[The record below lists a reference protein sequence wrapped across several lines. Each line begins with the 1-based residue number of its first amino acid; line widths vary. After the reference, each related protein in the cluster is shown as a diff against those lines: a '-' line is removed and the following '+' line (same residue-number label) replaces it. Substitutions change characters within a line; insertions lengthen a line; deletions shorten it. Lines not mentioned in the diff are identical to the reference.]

1 MRPQLP
7 ETSTQLHPLGN
18 KNSRILVRRSTSP
31 WPEAYQGEAGTI
43 GDRTQKHRSF
53 ETAASVLR
61 PTTPI
66 DIGQQTQRQRILD
79 AMIECCAEK
88 TFTATTITDV
98 VARARISRTT
108 FYKHFEDKRA
118 CFDAALIYCVETL
131 TEIASGAHDPDDSPP
146 DATRKATT
154 AVVEELAQR
163 PGLAQLL
170 SGDAIAVEPQVIE
183 RYRRATIPALETLW
197 NRNGD
202 GVETYT
208 DPRLA
213 FGQAQ
218 VLILN
223 QIATGAAKRLPD
235 LLPELVYLAV
245 CPFGGHEAALEQSR
259 LARKDGFSSSAR

>member
-1 MRPQLP
+1 M
-7 ETSTQLHPLGN
+7 
-18 KNSRILVRRSTSP
+18 
-31 WPEAYQGEAGTI
+31 
-43 GDRTQKHRSF
+43 QKHRGF

-61 PTTPI
+61 PTTPM
-66 DIGQQTQRQRILD
+66 DIGQQAQRQRILD
-79 AMIECCAEK
+79 AMIESCAEK

-131 TEIASGAHDPDDSPP
+131 HETAGSAHDPDDSPA
-146 DATRKATT
+146 DATRGATT
-154 AVVEELAQR
+154 AVVEALAQR

-170 SGDAIAVEPQVIE
+170 SGDAIAVEPRVIE
-183 RYRRATIPALETLW
+183 QFRKATIPALEALW
-197 NRNGD
+197 SSNGD
-202 GVETYT
+202 QVETYT

-223 QIATGAAKRLPD
+223 QIATGEAKQLPD

-259 LARKDGFSSSAR
+259 LARKDGVSSPAR